1 MKSCGSGCKK
11 IWQVKC
17 QTKGCGRMIEELESI
32 TFKYH
37 KHDKEGNMYFE
48 IEDVHKC
55 MIEYLGL
62 KKY

>member
-1 MKSCGSGCKK
+1 
-11 IWQVKC
+11 
-17 QTKGCGRMIEELESI
+17 MIEELESI